1 MFRECNAGFADS
13 SADPAHLPVW
23 TASVSGWYP
32 IAGGGAMTR
41 HRKYVVAVLLWLVAC
56 SASGQPAGQ
65 APVANASPGVTA
77 ERILFG
83 QSAALG
89 GPAANLGTEMRRG
102 IVAAFEEVNR
112 AGGVAGR
119 RLELR
124 SYDDRYEPELA
135 IDNTRRLI
143 DEDRVFALI
152 GAVGTP
158 TAAAT
163 EPIARAAAVPFIAP
177 FSGAEFLRD
186 PALGHVVNVRASY
199 FEETETIV
207 ARLIGDLG
215 IARIAVL
222 YQDDSFGRSG
232 LAGVRRALERRG
244 LDLVGAGTYMRNTTA
259 VKTALLGLR
268 RQNPE
273 AIIVIGAYQP
283 SAVFTQWARKLGID
297 ARIVNISFVGSD
309 ALAAALNESGN
320 GVYVSQVMP
329 FPEGEELPLQSQ
341 YRQALVS
348 SDANARP
355 SYGSLEGYI
364 AGRLT
369 AAVLALAGN
378 PPTRE
383 GFLSALGDA
392 GKFDIGGFTLQ
403 YGRRDNR
410 GSHKVYLTVIRDGAV
425 VPTDRLAR

>member
-1 MFRECNAGFADS
+1 MRVARQYGS
-13 SADPAHLPVW
+13 PA
-23 TASVSGWYP
+23 SG
-32 IAGGGAMTR
+32 R
-41 HRKYVVAVLLWLVAC
+41 HRGGNVTPFSGDGGMKRRRTYFVAMLLWLIAAGAGAQSSVG
-56 SASGQPAGQ
+56 SAT
-65 APVANASPGVTA
+65 PGVTA
-77 ERILFG
+77 DRILFG

-89 GPAANLGTEMRRG
+89 GPAASLGTEMRRG

-112 AGGVAGR
+112 AGGVGGR

-135 IDNTRRLI
+135 IANTRRLI
-143 DEDRVFALI
+143 DDDRVFALI

-158 TAAAT
+158 TSMAT

-177 FSGAEFLRD
+177 LSGAEFLRD
-186 PALGHVVNVRASY
+186 ATLGHVANVRATY

-207 ARLIGDLG
+207 GRLIGDLG

-244 LDLVGAGTYMRNTTA
+244 LEPVAVGTYMRNTTA
-259 VKTALLGLR
+259 VKTALLGLK

-273 AIIVIGAYQP
+273 AIVVIGAYQP
-283 SAVFTQWARKLGID
+283 SAVFTQWARKLGIE

-309 ALAAALNESGN
+309 ALAEALEEAGN

-329 FPEGEELPLQSQ
+329 FPDGDDIPLLSQ

-355 SYGSLEGYI
+355 SFVSLEGYV

-369 AAVLALAGN
+369 AMVLARAGN

-383 GFLSALGDA
+383 GFLAALGNT
-392 GKFDIGGFTLQ
+392 GKFDIGGFTLE

-410 GSHKVYLTVIRDGAV
+410 GSHRVYLTVIRDGAV
-425 VPTDRLAR
+425 VPADRITR

>member
-1 MFRECNAGFADS
+1 MNR
-13 SADPAHLPVW
+13 HLKFGL
-23 TASVSGWYP
+23 A
-32 IAGGGAMTR
+32 
-41 HRKYVVAVLLWLVAC
+41 VVLWLVAG
-56 SASGQPAGQ
+56 SAGAQSPAVPSPASQPPTAQ
-65 APVANASPGVTA
+65 PPTAQSPGVTA

-89 GPAANLGTEMRRG
+89 GPAASLGTEMRRG

-112 AGGVAGR
+112 AGGIGGR

-135 IDNTRRLI
+135 IANTQRLI
-143 DEDRVFALI
+143 GDDRVFALI

-158 TAAAT
+158 TSAAT
-163 EPIARAAAVPFIAP
+163 EPIARAAGVPFIAP

-186 PALGHVVNVRASY
+186 PALGNVVNIRATY

-207 ARLIGDLG
+207 ARLIADLG

-244 LDLVGAGTYMRNTTA
+244 LDLVGAGPYMRNTTA
-259 VKTALLGLR
+259 VKTALLELR

-273 AIIVIGAYQP
+273 AIVVIGAYQP
-283 SAVFTQWARKLGID
+283 SAVFTQWARKLGVVAQI
-297 ARIVNISFVGSD
+297 ANLSFVGSD
-309 ALAAALNESGN
+309 ALAAALGAAGN
-320 GVYVSQVMP
+320 GVYVTQVMP
-329 FPEGEELPLQSQ
+329 FPEGDDIPLLGQH
-341 YRQALVS
+341 RQALVS

-369 AAVLALAGN
+369 AAVLARAGSPPSRESFLA
-378 PPTRE
+378 
-383 GFLSALGDA
+383 ALA
-392 GKFDIGGFTLQ
+392 EKTKFDIGGFTLR
-403 YGRRDNR
+403 YAHRDNR
-410 GSHKVYLTVIRDGAV
+410 GSHRVFLTVIRDGDV
-425 VPTDRLAR
+425 VPTERLTR